1 MSWIGFDLDGTLAEY
16 DEKDDSGGAIGK
28 PIKAMVDRVKAL
40 IDQGEEVRIFT
51 ARAGDSSEVKKVKEW
66 LKENGLD
73 GLKVTNVKD
82 SGMKFHFDDKAI
94 RVVRNTGELCSGCE
108 ASATLKRLS
117 LASRYSLR
125 RSFSAY

>member
-16 DEKDDSGGAIGK
+16 DEKGGSGGAIGK
-28 PIKAMVDRVKAL
+28 PIKAMVDRVKTL
-40 IDQGEEVRIFT
+40 LDQGEEVRIFT
-51 ARAGDSSEVKKVKEW
+51 ARAGDSAEVKKVKEW

-108 ASATLKRLS
+108 NSAALTRLS
-117 LASRYSLR
+117 LKSRFRLARAFGY
-125 RSFSAY
+125 